1 MMKWKRRLIM
11 RVHKPTKTMSR
22 GSQEWGDVDDHI
34 HDTFN
39 RDYYISSRSSCGGVR
54 SYERY

>member
-1 MMKWKRRLIM
+1 MKKHKLI
-11 RVHKPTKTMSR
+11 KTMSR

-34 HDTFN
+34 HDTIN
-39 RDYYISSRSSCGGVR
+39 RDYYISCCISCGGVR